1 MLAEG
6 SKMVVVTQPSAAQGV
21 YGLVANLGGLVVR
34 TAFQPF
40 EEAAFTAFSTNPGA
54 CPHTSNSAL
63 PCSFCASSVYLASFF
78 RRGCRLETLQVTARL
93 PGHTNKQHRC
103 GRCTFARLNL
113 DIIASQLQEIG
124 YNYNP
129 CPKLCVQCNMLRANG
144 TLTMTLRR
152 LPQHASDFIDACYP

>member
-54 CPHTSNSAL
+54 LPTPTLLAL
-63 PCSFCASSVYLASFF
+63 RLLCKQCTLIPSPSSPGVGAGWKCCSSL
-78 RRGCRLETLQVTARL
+78 
-93 PGHTNKQHRC
+93 H
-103 GRCTFARLNL
+103 
-113 DIIASQLQEIG
+113 DSQGTQRT
-124 YNYNP
+124 P
-129 CPKLCVQCNMLRANG
+129 LC
-144 TLTMTLRR
+144 
-152 LPQHASDFIDACYP
+152 

>member
-54 CPHTSNSAL
+54 LPTPTL
-63 PCSFCASSVYLASFF
+63 PCLAAFVQAVRTHSFASFF
-78 RRGCRLETLQVTARL
+78 RCGCGLEMLQFTARL
-93 PGHTNKQHRC
+93 PGHTKNAAVLVAHLHIS
-103 GRCTFARLNL
+103 AL
-113 DIIASQLQEIG
+113 I
-124 YNYNP
+124 
-129 CPKLCVQCNMLRANG
+129 
-144 TLTMTLRR
+144 
-152 LPQHASDFIDACYP
+152 